1 MSSVDRRDGWEP
13 VPVASSGGGG
23 RADLMSAGRGAASN
37 NTHFNEVTD
46 SITSDLLFF
55 TKSELEKITTLS
67 GGSLG
72 SWIDEERS

>member
-1 MSSVDRRDGWEP
+1 
-13 VPVASSGGGG
+13 
-23 RADLMSAGRGAASN
+23 MSAGRGAASN